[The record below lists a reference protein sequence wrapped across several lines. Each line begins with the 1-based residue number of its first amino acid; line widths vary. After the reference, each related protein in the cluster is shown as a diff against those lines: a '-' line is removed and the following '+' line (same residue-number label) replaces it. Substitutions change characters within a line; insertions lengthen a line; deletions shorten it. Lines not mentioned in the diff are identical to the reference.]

1 MTTEAP
7 AAPLPI
13 LVVSHADTC
22 LPDYWG
28 GHHLPH
34 VQIPAFH
41 GMTLDQI
48 RAALISEVA
57 EGAIAGADYDA
68 EKAGAAWDA
77 AAYKAIEAKVAELSA
92 LNGADHAYFTQLSPA
107 THPDWQGEGES
118 DDVTVYAYF
127 VFVDMTPTAEV

>member
-7 AAPLPI
+7 APALS
-13 LVVSHADTC
+13 VTHADTC

-34 VQIPAFH
+34 VQIAAFH
-41 GMTLDQI
+41 GITLDQI

-57 EGAIAGADYDA
+57 EGAIAGSDYDA

-77 AAYKAIEAKVAELSA
+77 AAYKAIEAKVAELTA
-92 LNGADHAYFTQLSPA
+92 LNGADHAYLTHLPPA
-107 THPDWQGEGES
+107 THPDWQGDDEGG
-118 DDVTVYAYF
+118 DVTVYAYF
-127 VFVDMTPTAEV
+127 VFDEV